1 MLYFLQLC
9 LLLAVVGV
17 ANVAAHGAMTYPRP
31 RNALDGDL
39 PQFKSWAYPCDAT
52 HKGINCTMTFC
63 GSANKGQD
71 CRGACA
77 KSAHDG
83 IKDSLTAANGQSCYW
98 FSNGCM
104 VGCDKCDG
112 TNNHFGH
119 GSQTFLYKGMTMKQM
134 RDKNLTIDEPWN
146 PPAGAMVLNPTS
158 TKKLDIKPNCANPVA
173 KPTVCDPRLRTMN
186 TQAECGSPQ
195 DVYYYSPWRAPG
207 VAPVIDACGV
217 AGGRIPGQG
226 WGAAG
231 ADYMNTSLSKQGDL
245 GSSLPPMPAQA
256 SWKAGTLNEVA
267 WTVSA
272 HHGGGYAY
280 RLAPADGP
288 LTEEAFRK
296 LPLAFEGNSMLR
308 WGGNKSSQLEF
319 DPVAR
324 GWQTSTGT
332 VPAGS
337 TWRKFPIPTVLWERE
352 GPSFEPVCDELES
365 CKRFATG
372 YGGGPG
378 SCLCSGHSNGG
389 PLLANLEVVDNVMVP
404 AGLAAGKYVLQWR
417 WDCEETDQIWLSCA
431 DIEVTA

>member
-1 MLYFLQLC
+1 
-9 LLLAVVGV
+9 
-17 ANVAAHGAMTYPRP
+17 
-31 RNALDGDL
+31 
-39 PQFKSWAYPCDAT
+39 
-52 HKGINCTMTFC
+52 
-63 GSANKGQD
+63 
-71 CRGACA
+71 
-77 KSAHDG
+77 
-83 IKDSLTAANGQSCYW
+83 
-98 FSNGCM
+98 
-104 VGCDKCDG
+104 
-112 TNNHFGH
+112 
-119 GSQTFLYKGMTMKQM
+119 
-134 RDKNLTIDEPWN
+134 
-146 PPAGAMVLNPTS
+146 
-158 TKKLDIKPNCANPVA
+158 
-173 KPTVCDPRLRTMN
+173 
-186 TQAECGSPQ
+186 
-195 DVYYYSPWRAPG
+195 